1 MFLCS
6 MKTVQDA
13 LLKFDEVLKPLYDMP
28 EINAIKYLAISDVTL
43 LSKAQLRAYATN
55 QLTKEQNQ
63 KLTKILRALQ
73 TGKPVQYILGE
84 TEFYGLPFKVSPA
97 VLIPRPETEELVE
110 WIISIAKQ
118 RHELETILDIGTGSG
133 CIPITLKTYLP
144 SAKVSAIDVSVRAL
158 NVAKQNALLND
169 VEIDFIKADILKQ
182 SGMALRNT
190 HYSIIVSNPP
200 YVTESEK
207 TEMHS
212 NVLSHEPHLA
222 LFVTDN
228 NPLIFYNAI
237 ANFALQNLK
246 ENGLLFFE
254 INENLGK
261 ETVKL
266 LQDKGFKNI
275 QLRQDLRGKDRMI
288 GAELTV

>member
-1 MFLCS
+1 
-6 MKTVQDA
+6 MKTIQDA
-13 LLKFDEVLKPLYDMP
+13 LLKFDEVLKSLYDQP
-28 EINAIKYLAISDVTL
+28 EINAIKYLTISEVTM
-43 LSKAQLRAYATN
+43 LSKAQLRAYGPN
-55 QLTKEQNQ
+55 ELTKSQSQ
-63 KLTKILRALQ
+63 KLTKILKALQ
-73 TGKPVQYILGE
+73 TGKPIQYILGE
-84 TEFYGLPFKVSPA
+84 TEFYGLPFKVSPS

-110 WIISIAKQ
+110 WIINVAKQ
-118 RHELETILDIGTGSG
+118 RHEIETILDIGTGTG

-144 SAKVSAIDVSVRAL
+144 SAKVSAVDVSARAL
-158 NVAKQNALLND
+158 NVAKQNAQLND
-169 VEIDFIKADILKQ
+169 VEVDFIKADILQQ

-200 YVTESEK
+200 YVTDSEK
-207 TEMHS
+207 SQMHA
-212 NVLSHEPHLA
+212 NVLNHEPHLA
-222 LFVTDN
+222 LFVTDT

-275 QLRQDLRGKDRMI
+275 QLRQDMRDKDRMI
-288 GAELTV
+288 GAELTQ

>member
-1 MFLCS
+1 

-13 LLKFDEVLKPLYDMP
+13 LIKFDDALKSIYDKP
-28 EINAIKYLAISDVTL
+28 EINAIKYLTISEVL
-43 LSKAQLRAYATN
+43 MLSKAQLRAYASN
-55 QLTKEQNQ
+55 ELTKAQSQ
-63 KLTKILRALQ
+63 KLAKIIKALQ
-73 TGKPVQYILGE
+73 TGKPIQYILGE
-84 TEFYGLPFKVSPA
+84 TEFYGLPFKVTPS

-144 SAKVSAIDVSVRAL
+144 SAKVSAIDISARAL
-158 NVAKQNALLND
+158 TVAKQNAQLND
-169 VEIDFIKADILKQ
+169 VEVNFIKVDILKQ
-182 SGMALRNT
+182 SGMVIRNT

-200 YVTESEK
+200 YITDSEK
-207 TEMHS
+207 SQMHT
-212 NVLSHEPHLA
+212 NVLSYEPHLA
-222 LFVTDN
+222 LFVTDH

-275 QLRQDLRGKDRMI
+275 QLRQDMRGTDRMVA
-288 GAELTV
+288 AELTT